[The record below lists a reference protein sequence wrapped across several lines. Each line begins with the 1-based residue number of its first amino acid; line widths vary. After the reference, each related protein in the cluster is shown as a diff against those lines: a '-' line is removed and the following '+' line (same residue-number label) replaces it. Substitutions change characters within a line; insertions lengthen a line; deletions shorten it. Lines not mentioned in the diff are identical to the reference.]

1 MGTRQRHC
9 ALRDLCAWLH
19 FAPVPAFLKNIP
31 KDLDHT
37 FPTRYA
43 SSSPLSSLL
52 PPQTGSCSLTLHY
65 TVCLRTSSKGEQDG
79 RSRGMPSS
87 GCAAQIQKA
96 WKDLAETNDDNRR
109 RQGKLTTTA
118 AVGNL
123 TNKKHHEACRP
134 LYTVVAHGWPVCI
147 AIVLQWQFSHWFCRA

>member
-9 ALRDLCAWLH
+9 APRDLCAWLR

-65 TVCLRTSSKGEQDG
+65 TVLVFAHHPKE
-79 RSRGMPSS
+79 S
-87 GCAAQIQKA
+87 GTGGAEVCHPVAAPRKFKRPENAWQRRLTTMDDDKA
-96 WKDLAETNDDNRR
+96 SR
-109 RQGKLTTTA
+109 RQ
-118 AVGNL
+118 
-123 TNKKHHEACRP
+123 RP
-134 LYTVVAHGWPVCI
+134 LLGISQTRNI
-147 AIVLQWQFSHWFCRA
+147 TRRAGHCALR